1 MEISSFIQEKPTRF
15 YFYQGQGFVEEKIEF
30 YPGNDLATNQTL
42 LNVNYL
48 SILLCAWGSNSI
60 KVD

>member
-1 MEISSFIQEKPTRF
+1 MEISSFIQENPTRF

-48 SILLCAWGSNSI
+48 
-60 KVD
+60 

>member
-1 MEISSFIQEKPTRF
+1 MIKSGNYSSNII
-15 YFYQGQGFVEEKIEF
+15 GNEEKIEF

-48 SILLCAWGSNSI
+48 
-60 KVD
+60 